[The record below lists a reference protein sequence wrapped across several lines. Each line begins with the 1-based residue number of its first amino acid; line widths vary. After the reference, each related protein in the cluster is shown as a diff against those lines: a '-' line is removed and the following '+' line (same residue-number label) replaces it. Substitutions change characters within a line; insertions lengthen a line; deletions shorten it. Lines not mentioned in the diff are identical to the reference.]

1 MSSKIMRK
9 AVTAIWIYE
18 PSRANR
24 VFHILGEVS
33 QTQKKNHLRP
43 TYLRTKAVKPP
54 WKFTLYFLANSS
66 GQ

>member
-9 AVTAIWIYE
+9 AVTAVWIYE

-33 QTQKKNHLRP
+33 QTQKKKKKKPFKTHLP
-43 TYLRTKAVKPP
+43 
-54 WKFTLYFLANSS
+54 
-66 GQ
+66 